1 MIGCSSRCVNAKC
14 KSREEALLREAGKG
28 YWRWCGRWAEESR
41 VLLGSPKESGS
52 RQVFVGVVKKESG
65 NEIIKIEGFL
75 GTLKAGQGFWK
86 DGKQAGAQTQAHF
99 RKLVPAIYWKPDWRT
114 GDG

>member
-1 MIGCSSRCVNAKC
+1 M
-14 KSREEALLREAGKG
+14 
-28 YWRWCGRWAEESR
+28 
-41 VLLGSPKESGS
+41 LLGSPKESDS

-99 RKLVPAIYWKPDWRT
+99 RKLVPAIYWKQDWRT